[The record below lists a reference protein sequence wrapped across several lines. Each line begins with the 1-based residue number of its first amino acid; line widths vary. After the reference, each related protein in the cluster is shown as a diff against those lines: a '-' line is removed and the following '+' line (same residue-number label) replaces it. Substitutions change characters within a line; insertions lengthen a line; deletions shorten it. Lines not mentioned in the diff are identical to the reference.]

1 MPYGPTDFRS
11 TVVKL
16 YYTDKSSKHDITITI
31 ETRTEDENKESI
43 TVEPNAKG
51 ENTVRKRGRGRPRKN
66 KTYTFASLIS
76 AKEKADF
83 ELSVKL
89 RQEGVIT
96 TPGKL
101 FEQSDRKEIDALVA
115 RGVFVFKQYD
125 EHKHYE
131 RIFKSRIVREVKG
144 KQTSTPYEKSQL
156 VIQAYND
163 TGKELILTQLP
174 TI

>member
-16 YYTDKSSKHDITITI
+16 YYTDKLSKYDITIII

-43 TVEPNAKG
+43 TVEPNAEG

-66 KTYTFASLIS
+66 ATYTSASLISASFIS

-96 TPGKL
+96 TPGKP

-115 RGVFVFKQYD
+115 RGVFAFEQYD
-125 EHKHYE
+125 EHKHHE

-144 KQTSTPYEKSQL
+144 KQTSTPYEKSRL
-156 VIQAYND
+156 VI
-163 TGKELILTQLP
+163 
-174 TI
+174 